1 MQRLPLR
8 LGDITTNLNVVLIKL
23 VIQMKIPAHN
33 KLNIQQMGPLNGLSR
48 FPTLFIFLMSLTTGV
63 FILTAFLWYQSVG
76 INSSKVI
83 PATIILIILA
93 SLAAGIFLSRKYI
106 SNILETLI
114 ERKQQYSLEKL
125 REFSNTV
132 ESLTDLN
139 QIAPSLIKMVHMT
152 LKCPTII
159 LLAPERHGR
168 STWSSWELQDN
179 FTTTHSADWPAEW
192 LQDINLPYESYT
204 SESLIS
210 ENVNGLSRWFNGPPE
225 SREIIE
231 QDISHLIPLR
241 SGSELVGLLMLGPKT
256 SGGLIT
262 DQNLRPVIQACWASA
277 TVIHKILL
285 NEEIRL
291 QRDQLKEN
299 RTLLLHSG
307 QLASVGTLAA
317 VAVHE
322 VNNPN
327 FVISGMSEMILANP
341 EKHLRTPEALQ
352 YVGTISEMS
361 VRISQIVQRLLTYS
375 YNEQDARIVDLN
387 ELGDSALNLAR
398 HKLDTQNIEIERV
411 YYRDLPNIRVVPN
424 HLQQVLLNL
433 IINAAD
439 AMDVGQ
445 LITLTTG
452 ISENRVWLSCSDTG
466 KGIPEEN
473 LAHIFD
479 PFFTT
484 KPPGEGTGLGL
495 HLARTTLD
503 ECGGN
508 ISVIS
513 EEGIGS
519 TFTIDLPISEDH
531 VLPVTTHERSPVD
544 LQPSHI

>member
-1 MQRLPLR
+1 MQRHPLR

-192 LQDINLPYESYT
+192 LQDISLPYESYT

-262 DQNLRPVIQACWASA
+262 DQNLRQVIQACWASA

-424 HLQQVLLNL
+424 HMQQVLLNL

-544 LQPSHI
+544 LQTSHI

>member
-1 MQRLPLR
+1 
-8 LGDITTNLNVVLIKL
+8 
-23 VIQMKIPAHN
+23 MKIPAHN
-33 KLNIQQMGPLNGLSR
+33 KLKIQQMGPLNGLSR

-76 INSSKVI
+76 INPSKVI

-192 LQDINLPYESYT
+192 LQDISLPYESYT

-210 ENVNGLSRWFNGPPE
+210 ENVNGLPRWFNGPPE

-291 QRDQLKEN
+291 QREQLKEN

-341 EKHLRTPEALQ
+341 EKHLRTPEA
-352 YVGTISEMS
+352 
-361 VRISQIVQRLLTYS
+361 
-375 YNEQDARIVDLN
+375 
-387 ELGDSALNLAR
+387 
-398 HKLDTQNIEIERV
+398 
-411 YYRDLPNIRVVPN
+411 
-424 HLQQVLLNL
+424 
-433 IINAAD
+433 
-439 AMDVGQ
+439 
-445 LITLTTG
+445 
-452 ISENRVWLSCSDTG
+452 
-466 KGIPEEN
+466 
-473 LAHIFD
+473 
-479 PFFTT
+479 
-484 KPPGEGTGLGL
+484 
-495 HLARTTLD
+495 
-503 ECGGN
+503 
-508 ISVIS
+508 
-513 EEGIGS
+513 
-519 TFTIDLPISEDH
+519 
-531 VLPVTTHERSPVD
+531 
-544 LQPSHI
+544 

>member
-1 MQRLPLR
+1 
-8 LGDITTNLNVVLIKL
+8 
-23 VIQMKIPAHN
+23 MKIPAHN
-33 KLNIQQMGPLNGLSR
+33 KLKIQQMGPLNGLSP

-76 INSSKVI
+76 INPSKVI

-192 LQDINLPYESYT
+192 LQDISLPYESYT

-256 SGGLIT
+256 SGGIIT
-262 DQNLRPVIQACWASA
+262 AQNLRPVIQACWASA

-285 NEEIRL
+285 NEEIRI

-327 FVISGMSEMILANP
+327 FVISGMSEMILANR

-361 VRISQIVQRLLTYS
+361 ERISQIVQRLLTYS

-424 HLQQVLLNL
+424 HMQQVLLNL

-452 ISENRVWLSCSDTG
+452 ISDNRVWLSCSDTG
-466 KGIPEEN
+466 KGISEEN

-513 EEGIGS
+513 KEGIGS
-519 TFTIDLPISEDH
+519 TFTIDFPISEDH
-531 VLPVTTHERSPVD
+531 IVPVTTHERSPVD
-544 LQPSHI
+544 LQTSHI

>member
-1 MQRLPLR
+1 
-8 LGDITTNLNVVLIKL
+8 
-23 VIQMKIPAHN
+23 MKIPAHN
-33 KLNIQQMGPLNGLSR
+33 KLKIQQMGPLHGLSR

-192 LQDINLPYESYT
+192 LQDISLPYESYT

-291 QRDQLKEN
+291 QREQLKEN

-424 HLQQVLLNL
+424 HMQQVLLNL